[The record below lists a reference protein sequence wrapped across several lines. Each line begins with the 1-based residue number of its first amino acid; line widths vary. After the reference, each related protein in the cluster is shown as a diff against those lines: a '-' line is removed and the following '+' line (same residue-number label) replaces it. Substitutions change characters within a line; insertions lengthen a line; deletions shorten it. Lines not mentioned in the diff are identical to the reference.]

1 MPCAIIRLLSR
12 QAVRLVAT
20 GPAPAPGCGPGLEQE
35 KKILDFRHRPYRA
48 KGKKAR
54 GKATGGFPE
63 SREAGRAMVIVN
75 PAAGDRVAEKTW
87 EQLEPVLCD
96 LGLDFDSSFTK
107 KRWHAAEMAEEAAR
121 NGYGVVVAVGGD
133 GTVHEVVNGLMTV
146 DRAVRP
152 SLGVIPAGHGS
163 ELCRTVGIPRDWQV
177 AASLLLSGRRTTV
190 DAGRM
195 EYLSAGVKCA
205 GYFINAASLGFDCI
219 AARKAGLLPERLR
232 KSVGGTGTYLI
243 GMAASLPSCREN
255 DVELHVDEKIYRVL
269 ATTVFIANCIY
280 PGGRLQ
286 IAPDAAPDDGL
297 FDVVVFGAG
306 PGSPML
312 DLPPESPP
320 PARSRLERYGARA
333 RMAANIPGLYRGT
346 HVDDP
351 SVIIMRASRVKVIS
365 DDALAL
371 RVDGEMPGTDP
382 FTAEIIPGAI
392 DVIA

>member
-1 MPCAIIRLLSR
+1 
-12 QAVRLVAT
+12 
-20 GPAPAPGCGPGLEQE
+20 
-35 KKILDFRHRPYRA
+35 
-48 KGKKAR
+48 
-54 GKATGGFPE
+54 
-63 SREAGRAMVIVN
+63 MVIVN
-75 PAAGDRVAEKTW
+75 PAAGDRSAEKMW
-87 EQLEPVLCD
+87 EQIEPALRD
-96 LGLDFDSSFTK
+96 LGLDFDSRFTEE
-107 KRWHAAEMAEEAAR
+107 RWHAAEMAGEAAR
-121 NGYGVVVAVGGD
+121 NGYGAVVAVGGD

-146 DRAVRP
+146 DGRA
-152 SLGVIPAGHGS
+152 SIAGGDTRRTRS

-195 EYLSAGVKCA
+195 EYLSAGGRRS
-205 GYFINAASLGFDCI
+205 GYFINAASLGFDGTLREGPTCCLS
-219 AARKAGLLPERLR
+219 AR
-232 KSVGGTGTYLI
+232 KSVGSTGTYLI
-243 GMAASLPSCREN
+243 GMAASLSSCREN

-269 ATTVFIANCIY
+269 ATTIFVANCIY
-280 PGGRLQ
+280 SGGRFRM
-286 IAPDAAPDDGL
+286 APDAAPDDGL

-306 PGSPML
+306 PGSPLL

-351 SVIIMRASRVKVIS
+351 SVTVMRASRVKVIS

>member
-1 MPCAIIRLLSR
+1 MSC
-12 QAVRLVAT
+12 
-20 GPAPAPGCGPGLEQE
+20 
-35 KKILDFRHRPYRA
+35 
-48 KGKKAR
+48 
-54 GKATGGFPE
+54 
-63 SREAGRAMVIVN
+63 AGRWVY
-75 PAAGDRVAEKTW
+75 
-87 EQLEPVLCD
+87 
-96 LGLDFDSSFTK
+96 
-107 KRWHAAEMAEEAAR
+107 R
-121 NGYGVVVAVGGD
+121 N
-133 GTVHEVVNGLMTV
+133 
-146 DRAVRP
+146 
-152 SLGVIPAGHGS
+152 
-163 ELCRTVGIPRDWQV
+163 WQV

-232 KSVGGTGTYLI
+232 KSVGGTGAYLI

-312 DLPPESPP
+312 DQPRSRRRP
-320 PARSRLERYGARA
+320 PARGWSGTGRGPEWRRTST
-333 RMAANIPGLYRGT
+333 GLYRGT
-346 HVDDP
+346 HVEDP
-351 SVIIMRASRVKVIS
+351 SVIVMRASRVKVIS